1 MNIKRQTLN
10 KFLRITVFM
19 LVGLAI
25 FLSISTMNARQDSLS
40 SSSHIEKIRSPFD
53 NKIYAVKIPDHI
65 DFAGEDVPMNDEDVK
80 QRLDRELLVNAYWH
94 SQTLYIMKQYEQI
107 ISLIE
112 PIMKR
117 YHVPK
122 DFEYLCVA
130 ESGLQTNAQSPSGAV
145 GLWQFTKATGI
156 KYGLKINNEI
166 DERYS
171 YEKSTE
177 AACKYF
183 MEAKQQFGSWTMAAA
198 AFNRGIDGMDDA
210 VKHQKTNNY
219 YELYLNRETSR
230 YIFRILALKQVLQNP
245 QQYGFFLDAGDLY
258 PDYKYKTVAVD
269 SSILDLADFAKA
281 NGTSYKTLRE
291 LNPWIMGYSLTNK
304 EKRMYELKLPI

>member
-1 MNIKRQTLN
+1 MKIKRQTLN
-10 KFLRITVFM
+10 KFLRIGIFM
-19 LVGLAI
+19 LAGFAV
-25 FLSISTMNARQDSLS
+25 FLSISTMKARVDPES
-40 SSSHIEKIRSPFD
+40 STYRLEKIRSPYD
-53 NKIYAVKIPDHI
+53 NKIYAVKIPEHI
-65 DFAGEDVPMNDEDVK
+65 DFAGEEVPMNDEDV
-80 QRLDRELLVNAYWH
+80 REHLDRELLVNAYWH
-94 SQTLYIMKQYEQI
+94 SQTLYIMKQYQQI

-112 PIMKR
+112 PILQR
-117 YHVPK
+117 YGVPK

-130 ESGLQTNAQSPSGAV
+130 ESGLQYNAQSPSGAV
-145 GLWQFTKATGI
+145 GLWQFTKSTGI
-156 KYGLKINNEI
+156 NYGLTINSEV

-183 MEAKQQFGSWTMAAA
+183 LEAKQKFGSWTMAAA
-198 AFNRGIDGMDDA
+198 AFNHGMDGMGDV

-245 QQYGFFLDAGDLY
+245 QAYGFFLDAGDMY
-258 PDYKYKTVAVD
+258 PAYKYKTIMVD
-269 SSILDLADFAKA
+269 TAITDLADFAKSE
-281 NGTSYKTLRE
+281 GTSYKTLRE

-304 EKRMYELKLPI
+304 EKRQYELKLPI